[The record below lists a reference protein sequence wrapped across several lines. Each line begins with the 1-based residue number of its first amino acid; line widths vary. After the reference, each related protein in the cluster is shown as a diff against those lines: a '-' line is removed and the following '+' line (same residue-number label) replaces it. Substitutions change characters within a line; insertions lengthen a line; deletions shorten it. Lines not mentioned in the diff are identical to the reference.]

1 MEEEPHPVDVRVL
14 IKVIDAGGVEGARPS
29 DDPMDLV
36 ALGHKEVGQIGTVL
50 TCDTGDEGFFV
61 HSFLYWRIA
70 CVDQG
75 KFGRITPG
83 MGPR

>member
-1 MEEEPHPVDVRVL
+1 MEEEFNPVDMRILVKMVDTGCIER
-14 IKVIDAGGVEGARPS
+14 ACSS
-29 DDPMDLV
+29 DNSVNLV
-36 ALGHKEVGQIGTVL
+36 AFGDEEVGQIRPVL